1 MRVGPLADDEID
13 TMVAAC
19 LATPNPPAGLAGFVR
34 AHGDG
39 TPFLVE
45 ELLAGLVATGALAHE
60 DGRWVRRG
68 ELTPRVPASLRES
81 IGRRLGLLDA
91 TARRVTGAAA
101 LLGRRFDWER
111 GVLPHDRGAARPV
124 RACSPSGCLL
134 DRRESV
140 LCVDRTPITAASS
153 GGARVSSPARTVFDL
168 GRRRPVV
175 DAVTGVDALRR
186 ACAVDLD
193 EVRSVAR
200 RHLGARGIGQLPQV
214 LRRSTHLADSPMES
228 RIRVAIEDAGLP
240 LPVLQHRVGPYLL
253 DLAYPDL
260 KIAVE
265 YDGREHLTPARA
277 RRDLRR
283 QAYLTA
289 AGWTVLRFPA
299 SVVLY
304 EPWKIAADVGWLL
317 RRR

>member
-1 MRVGPLADDEID
+1 MGS
-13 TMVAAC
+13 VAVA
-19 LATPNPPAGLAGFVR
+19 
-34 AHGDG
+34 
-39 TPFLVE
+39 
-45 ELLAGLVATGALAHE
+45 AGLVTAEQLRGPRFTRLLRGIFVRSDVEVDFAL
-60 DGRWVRRG
+60 RCR
-68 ELTPRVPASLRES
+68 
-81 IGRRLGLLDA
+81 
-91 TARRVTGAAA
+91 AAA
-101 LLGRRFDWER
+101 LVGGGR
-111 GVLPHDRGAARPV
+111 GVLVGWAAAELLGASCAPPGAPVELLLRTSRRRRAGLVV
-124 RACSPSGCLL
+124 RAGELPAGEVV
-134 DRRESV
+134 RV
-140 LCVDRTPITAASS
+140 

-175 DAVTGVDALRR
+175 DAITGVDALRR
-186 ACAVDLD
+186 AFAVDLD
-193 EVRSVAR
+193 EVRSVAC
-200 RHLGARGIGQLPQV
+200 RHLGARGSGQLPQV
-214 LRRSTHLADSPMES
+214 LRRSTDLADSPMES
-228 RIRVAIEDAGLP
+228 RIRVAIEDANLP
-240 LPVLQHRVGPYLL
+240 QPVLQHRVGPYLL
-253 DLAYPDL
+253 DLAYPEL